1 MFDVEIPSHHHQ
13 HSQRKNDGLY
23 GTSFFLKKDVH
34 KQKDHRNRKEK
45 RKLHLVEAQAETEHG
60 MIMPMARARDDGAP
74 VDAPVCIGGE
84 WVVLDRRR
92 ALNSTLYPAIFG
104 EW

>member
-45 RKLHLVEAQAETEHG
+45 RKLHPNT
-60 MIMPMARARDDGAP
+60 ARRQKRSG
-74 VDAPVCIGGE
+74 
-84 WVVLDRRR
+84 
-92 ALNSTLYPAIFG
+92 
-104 EW
+104 